1 MGTGRPTKYKPEYN
15 DLAYKY
21 CLLGATD
28 KQLADFFE
36 VSESTINEW
45 KINYSEFSESIKN
58 GKEKADMQV
67 AEALFKKATG
77 FINENA
83 VKIFMPAGAE
93 NPVYAKYSEYYP
105 PDTAAAFIWL
115 KNRSGWKDKKEVE
128 HSGKV
133 DTTDSE
139 LDRRIKELEEKNRVD
154 QS

>member
-1 MGTGRPTKYKPEYN
+1 MEVGRPTKYKSEYN

-45 KINYSEFSESIKN
+45 KLNYLEFSESIKN

-77 FINENA
+77 FTNDNA

-115 KNRSGWKDKKEVE
+115 KNRAGWKDKKEVE

>member
-1 MGTGRPTKYKPEYN
+1 MEVGRPTKYKSEYN

-45 KINYSEFSESIKN
+45 KLNYLEFSESIKN

-77 FINENA
+77 FTNDNA

-115 KNRSGWKDKKEVE
+115 KNRAGWKDKKEVE
-128 HSGKV
+128 HSGKIE
-133 DTTDSE
+133 TTESE

-154 QS
+154 QG